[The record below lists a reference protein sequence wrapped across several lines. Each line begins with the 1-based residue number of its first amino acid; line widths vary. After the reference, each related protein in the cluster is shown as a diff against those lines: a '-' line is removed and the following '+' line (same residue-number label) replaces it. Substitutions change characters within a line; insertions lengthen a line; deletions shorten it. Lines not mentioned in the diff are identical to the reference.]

1 MLLLLPLLRWL
12 PWLRLLHWSQSHLS
26 GLSDLLDLS
35 LRWLLPLLQRQS
47 LPWLRLRLRLRPF
60 LLLRWLPWLR
70 PLRWLRLDQ
79 LLLLDLL
86 DLLGLSGLWLPSD
99 LRFRLHLWRQ

>member
-12 PWLRLLHWSQSHLS
+12 PWLRLLHWNQSHLS

-35 LRWLLPLLQRQS
+35 LRWLRPLLQRQS

-60 LLLRWLPWLR
+60 LLLRWLPWLL

-79 LLLLDLL
+79 LLLLDLS
-86 DLLGLSGLWLPSD
+86 DLLGLSG
-99 LRFRLHLWRQ
+99 RC